1 MKMNMKEA
9 MATAATPMAT
19 QTGVEKGAHHCLDWD
34 CLGFLSEEENK
45 IFFKK
50 LAVEKSCSDNT
61 IYKITLEFSSR
72 LYSPQH

>member
-1 MKMNMKEA
+1 MKMNMKAA

-34 CLGFLSEEENK
+34 CLGFLGEEENK

-50 LAVEKSCSDNT
+50 LVVEKCCSDNT
-61 IYKITLEFSSR
+61 I
-72 LYSPQH
+72 